1 MNIQLDN
8 VLVRHQSV
16 PDCDWCDKSKDLLNQ
31 KGIKYTIIDS
41 DKKFFGRLM
50 QHTKSKKVPQ
60 IILNG
65 EYIGDYNDLLEHF
78 NLEEV

>member
-1 MNIQLDN
+1 MNIELDN

-16 PDCDWCDKSKDLLNQ
+16 PECDWCDKSKDFLDQ
-31 KGIKYTIIDS
+31 KGIKYTIIDR

-50 QHTKSKKVPQ
+50 QNTKSKKVPQ

-65 EYIGDYNDLLEHF
+65 EYIGDYNDLVEHF
-78 NLEEV
+78 NGTA

>member
-1 MNIQLDN
+1 MNIELDN

-16 PDCDWCDKSKDLLNQ
+16 PECDWCDKSKDILDQ
-31 KGIKYTIIDS
+31 KGIKYTVIDS

-50 QHTKSKKVPQ
+50 WITKSKKVPQ

-78 NLEEV
+78 NSEEV

>member
-1 MNIQLDN
+1 MNIELDN

-16 PDCDWCDKSKDLLNQ
+16 PECDWCDKSKDLVDQ
-31 KGIKYTIIDS
+31 KGIKYTVIDS

-50 QHTKSKKVPQ
+50 RNTKSKKVPQ

-78 NLEEV
+78 NSAEI